1 MSAARVT
8 CLVVGAPPPDS
19 RPDLYQAIPD
29 IDFVRLA
36 DASTARLATAEA
48 VLVWDFRW
56 RGLVELL
63 VRAPH
68 LRWIHAGSAGVDHL
82 LPALG
87 DRPDIALTNSAG
99 VFERPIAE
107 YVLGLLLAHAKG
119 FAETSRA
126 QAERR
131 WAYRETADLDGG
143 TLVVVGAGRIGTA
156 IARLGVAVGLRAV
169 GVRRTGS
176 DASPPFERVVG
187 VAELASVIG
196 AADFVVVATPA
207 TADTERLIDAR
218 VLAAMRP
225 TAYLVNVGRSS
236 AVDTAALVA
245 ALKAGTLAGAAL
257 DVFDE
262 EPLPPAHPLWAV
274 PNLFVSPHMSGDA
287 AGWATRIVEL
297 FGGNVRAWRSGAP
310 LQGSVDRT
318 RGY

>member
-1 MSAARVT
+1 MSAPRVT
-8 CLVVGAPPPDS
+8 CLLVGAPPPS
-19 RPDLYQAIPD
+19 LRPDLLESVPD
-29 IDFVRLA
+29 IDVVRLP
-36 DASTARLATAEA
+36 DASPSQLATAEV

-56 RGLVELL
+56 RGLAELL
-63 VRAPH
+63 VRAPR
-68 LRWIHAGSAGVDHL
+68 LRWVHAGSAGVDHL

-119 FAETSRA
+119 FAETFRA

-131 WAYRETADLDGG
+131 WAYRETAALAGG

-176 DASPPFERVVG
+176 PATPPFERVIG
-187 VAELASVIG
+187 VAELVDVIG

-207 TADTERLIDAR
+207 TSDTARLIDAR

-245 ALKAGTLAGAAL
+245 ALEAGALAGAAL

-287 AGWATRIVEL
+287 AGWAADIIEL
-297 FGGNVRAWRSGAP
+297 FGANLRAWRSGEP

>member
-1 MSAARVT
+1 MSAERIT
-8 CLVVGAPPPDS
+8 GILVGAPPSSLPPGVLES
-19 RPDLYQAIPD
+19 IPD
-29 IDFVRLA
+29 FDVVRLA
-36 DASTARLATAEA
+36 DASPAQLATAELA
-48 VLVWDFRW
+48 LVWDFRW
-56 RGLVELL
+56 RGLAEVLE
-63 VRAPH
+63 RAPR

-82 LPALG
+82 LPALLE
-87 DRPDIALTNSAG
+87 RPDIELTNSAG

-156 IARLGVAVGLRAV
+156 IARIGVAVGLRAI
-169 GVRRTGS
+169 GVRRT
-176 DASPPFERVVG
+176 AAEVMPPFERIVG
-187 VAELASVIG
+187 VASLADVIG
-196 AADFVVVATPA
+196 VADFVVVATPA
-207 TADTERLIDAR
+207 TSGTERLIDAA

-225 TAYLVNVGRSS
+225 TAYLVNIGRSS

-245 ALKAGTLAGAAL
+245 ALKAGTIAGAAL

-262 EPLPPAHPLWAV
+262 EPLPPSHPLWRA

-287 AGWATRIVEL
+287 AGWAARIVEL
-297 FGGNVRAWRSGAP
+297 FGANVRAWRSGAP

>member
-1 MSAARVT
+1 VSAARAT
-8 CLVVGAPPPDS
+8 CLLVGAPPPG
-19 RPDLYQAIPD
+19 PGPELCEAIPD
-29 IDFVRLA
+29 IDCVRLA
-36 DASTARLATAEA
+36 EASPTQLATAEIA
-48 VLVWDFRW
+48 LVWDFRW
-56 RGLVELL
+56 RGLAELF
-63 VRAPH
+63 VRAPR
-68 LRWIHAGSAGVDHL
+68 LRWVHAGSAGVDHL

-126 QAERR
+126 QTERS
-131 WAYRETADLDGG
+131 WAYRETAALDGG

-176 DASPPFERVVG
+176 RASPPFERLVG
-187 VAELASVIG
+187 VAELTDVIG

-207 TADTERLIDAR
+207 TSDTERLIDAR
-218 VLAAMRP
+218 VLATMRP

-245 ALKAGTLAGAAL
+245 ALRAGTLAGAAL

-297 FGGNVRAWRSGAP
+297 FGANVRAWRSGEP
-310 LQGSVDRT
+310 LQGTVDRR

>member
-1 MSAARVT
+1 
-8 CLVVGAPPPDS
+8 LPPDALES
-19 RPDLYQAIPD
+19 IPD
-29 IDFVRLA
+29 IDLVRLG
-36 DASTARLATAEA
+36 DASPAQLARAELA
-48 VLVWDFRW
+48 LVWDFRW
-56 RGLVELL
+56 RGLAELL
-63 VRAPH
+63 ERAPR

-82 LPALG
+82 LPALL
-87 DRPDIALTNSAG
+87 DRPDIELTNSAG

-131 WAYRETADLDGG
+131 WAYRETAGLDGA

-169 GVRRTGS
+169 GVRRRS
-176 DASPPFERVVG
+176 SRASPPFERIVG

-196 AADFVVVATPA
+196 TADFVVVATPA
-207 TADTERLIDAR
+207 TSDTERLIDAR
-218 VLAAMRP
+218 LLATMRP

-245 ALKAGTLAGAAL
+245 ALRAGSLGGAAL

-262 EPLPPAHPLWAV
+262 EPLPPEDPLWSV
-274 PNLFVSPHMSGDA
+274 PNLLVSPHMSGDA
-287 AGWATRIVEL
+287 ADWAARIVEL
-297 FGGNVRAWRSGAP
+297 FGTNVGAWRAGAP
-310 LQGSVDRT
+310 LQGSVDRA